1 MGETLRRAQDLKARL
16 NALRDSL
23 DLPKKRQELDRIEAE
38 MGAADFWNNQEAA
51 KKKVL
56 ALKGL
61 KGLVD
66 PVEALTKSAAD
77 AAELAELAEGESD
90 AATLKQVAADC
101 EKIES
106 DLAAIEL
113 RTLFRDDNDPRDCFV
128 AIQAGTG
135 GTDACDWAQ
144 MLLRMYKAYCE
155 RMGFEAKLIEVLEAD
170 EAGIRS
176 ATIEVRG
183 PYAYGYLKGEH
194 GVHRLVR
201 ISPFD
206 ANHRRQTA
214 FASVDVTPEF
224 EEEDIEIKEADLKI
238 DTYRSGGAGGQHVNV
253 TDSAVRLTHIP
264 TGIVVACQN
273 ERSQPLN
280 KKMALKYLAA
290 KLHARQEEERAAK
303 LETARGEKGRIGFGS
318 SSQIRSYTLN
328 PYQLVKDAR
337 TEVET
342 GNVQA
347 VLDGRLEEFVEA
359 FLKWNAKR

>member
-1 MGETLRRAQDLKARL
+1 MPSGTLF
-16 NALRDSL
+16 
-23 DLPKKRQELDRIEAE
+23 DLPKKRLELDRIETE

-56 ALKGL
+56 QLKAL

-66 PVEALTKSAAD
+66 PVEALTKAFTD
-77 AAELAELAEGESD
+77 AAELAELAEGEND
-90 AATLKQVAADC
+90 AATVKQVAADLVKL
-101 EKIES
+101 EAE
-106 DLAAIEL
+106 LAAIEL
-113 RTLFRDDNDPRDCFV
+113 RTLFKDDNDSRDCFM

-144 MLLRMYKAYCE
+144 IILRMYKAYCE
-155 RMGFEAKLIEVLEAD
+155 RMGFEAKLIDVQEAD

-176 ATIEVRG
+176 ATLEVRG

-264 TGIVVACQN
+264 TGIIVACQN

-290 KLHARQEEERAAK
+290 KLLAAREAERSAK
-303 LETARGEKGRIGFGS
+303 IDAARGAKGRIGFGS
-318 SSQIRSYTLN
+318 SSQIRSYTMN
-328 PYQLVKDAR
+328 PFQLVKDAR
-337 TEVET
+337 TDMES
-342 GNVQA
+342 GNIQA

-359 FLKWNAKR
+359 YLKWNARQ

>member
-1 MGETLRRAQDLKARL
+1 
-16 NALRDSL
+16 
-23 DLPKKRQELDRIEAE
+23 
-38 MGAADFWNNQEAA
+38 
-51 KKKVL
+51 
-56 ALKGL
+56 
-61 KGLVD
+61 VD
-66 PVEALTKSAAD
+66 PVEALTKAFAD
-77 AAELAELAEGESD
+77 AAELAELAEGEND
-90 AATLKQVAADC
+90 VATVKQVAADLVKL
-101 EKIES
+101 EA

-113 RTLFRDDNDPRDCFV
+113 RTLFKDENDSRDCFM

-144 MLLRMYKAYCE
+144 IILRMYKAYCE
-155 RMGFEAKLIEVLEAD
+155 RMGFEAKLIDVQEAD

-176 ATIEVRG
+176 ATLEIRG
-183 PYAYGYLKGEH
+183 AYAYGYLKGEH

-264 TGIVVACQN
+264 TGIIVACQN

-290 KLHARQEEERAAK
+290 KLLSARELERSAK
-303 LETARGEKGRIGFGS
+303 IDAARGAKGRIGFGS
-318 SSQIRSYTLN
+318 SSQIRSYTMN
-328 PYQLVKDAR
+328 PFQLVKDAR
-337 TEVET
+337 TDVES
-342 GNVQA
+342 GNIQA

-359 FLKWNAKR
+359 YLKWNARQ

>member
-1 MGETLRRAQDLKARL
+1 
-16 NALRDSL
+16 
-23 DLPKKRQELDRIEAE
+23 
-38 MGAADFWNNQEAA
+38 MGADGFWNNADVA
-51 KKKVL
+51 KKKVVE
-56 ALKGL
+56 LKAL

-66 PVEALTKSAAD
+66 PVEALVRAGGD
-77 AAELAELAEGESD
+77 AAELAELAEAEAD
-90 AATLKQVAADC
+90 ETALRQVAADLGRAAH
-101 EKIES
+101 
-106 DLAAIEL
+106 DLEALEL
-113 RTLFRDDNDPRDCFV
+113 RTLFTDDNDPRDCFL

-135 GTDACDWAQ
+135 GTDACDWAR
-144 MLLRMYKAYCE
+144 MILRMYQLFAE
-155 RMGFEAKLIEVLEAD
+155 RNGFEAKLIDVQEAE

-176 ATIEVRG
+176 ATLEVRG
-183 PYAYGYLKGEH
+183 AYAYGTLKSEN

-224 EEEDIEIKEADLKI
+224 EEEDIEINPADLKI

-253 TDSAVRLTHIP
+253 TDSAVRLTHLP
-264 TGIVVACQN
+264 TGIIVACQN

-290 KLHARQEEERAAK
+290 KLLARREEERAAK
-303 LETARGEKGRIGFGS
+303 VDAARGEKGRIGFGS

-347 VLDGRLEEFVEA
+347 VMDGRLEEFVQA
-359 FLKWNAKR
+359 FLKWKAKKTPAQA

>member
-1 MGETLRRAQDLKARL
+1 MPSGTLFDLA
-16 NALRDSL
+16 
-23 DLPKKRQELDRIEAE
+23 KKKLELDKIETE
-38 MGAADFWNNQEAA
+38 MGSPDFWNNQEAA
-51 KKKVL
+51 KKKVVQ
-56 ALKGL
+56 LKAI

-66 PVEALTKSAAD
+66 PVEALTKSFVD
-77 AAELAELAEGESD
+77 AAELAELAEGEND
-90 AATLKQVAADC
+90 TATVKQVAADLVKL
-101 EKIES
+101 EAE
-106 DLAAIEL
+106 LAAIEL
-113 RTLFRDDNDPRDCFV
+113 RTLFKDENDSRDCFM

-144 MLLRMYKAYCE
+144 IILRMYKAYCE
-155 RMGFEAKLIEVLEAD
+155 RMGFEAKLIDVQEAD

-176 ATIEVRG
+176 ATLEIRG
-183 PYAYGYLKGEH
+183 AYAYGYLKGEH

-264 TGIVVACQN
+264 TGIIVACQN

-290 KLHARQEEERAAK
+290 KLLAARELERSAK
-303 LETARGEKGRIGFGS
+303 VDAARGAKGRIGFGS
-318 SSQIRSYTLN
+318 SSQIRSYTMN
-328 PYQLVKDAR
+328 PFQLVKDAR
-337 TEVET
+337 TDVES
-342 GNVQA
+342 GNIQA

-359 FLKWNAKR
+359 YLKWNARQ